1 MTTSLQAAPT
11 LAWTA
16 SDQEAVHAVLFAAWQ
31 GRHGLACTVKE
42 LSSGRYLAFDADLA
56 TRLGLAD
63 PQGRTD
69 AELFDASLSTALRAA
84 EQTALAQGAPLV
96 SEHAF
101 DAAGMRHQYEVTR
114 LAVERGGRRWLAAVW
129 HDQAPA
135 RRHELQLRSA
145 LEQIERQQQEHDRL
159 RREMAD
165 HALRDPDTGLH
176 RRTPFD
182 EQLKRELDLSTREHR
197 EFSLVLAELDPP
209 SEALRALGPAG
220 EQALLLAVGRL
231 LRSGTRAMDASA
243 RYGERRFAVLLSGV
257 GLATAHSRME
267 GLRRKCASQIVVHE
281 GQEFGFTVAMGVA
294 SFPHTAQAQD
304 ALLAACEAALAE
316 ARRRGGNAV
325 TLAAI
330 RFDGAP
336 DPAAARG

>member
-1 MTTSLQAAPT
+1 MTTSLHAAPT

-16 SDQEAVHAVLFAAWQ
+16 ADQAAVDAALFAVWQ
-31 GRHGLACTVKE
+31 GRQGLACTLKE
-42 LSSGRYLAFDADLA
+42 LGSGRYQAFDADLA
-56 TRLGLAD
+56 ARLGLSAA
-63 PQGRTD
+63 QGKTD
-69 AELFDASLSTALRAA
+69 AELFDATLSTALRAA
-84 EQTALAQGAPLV
+84 EQTALAQGAALV

-101 DAAGMRHQYEVTR
+101 EAGGARHHYEVTR
-114 LAVERGGRRWLAAVW
+114 LTVERGGRRWLAAVW
-129 HDQAPA
+129 QDLAPA
-135 RRHELQLRSA
+135 RRQEQQLRSA

-165 HALRDPDTGLH
+165 HALRDPETGLH

-209 SEALRALGPAG
+209 SAALLALGPAG

-294 SFPHTAQAQD
+294 SFPHTAQTQE
-304 ALLAACEAALAE
+304 ALLAACEAALVE

-330 RFDGAP
+330 RFDGEP
-336 DPAAARG
+336 DPAPAPA